1 MLLTHFYPPCDA
13 VDVVA
18 LAAQE
23 FSGEILRAEDGRA
36 SPCEGEISE
45 IKMEVSHDV
54 ASVVPTEG
62 SSFRYGDLYEPGVVR
77 RLRISQENF
86 EKIQTGMSLA
96 QVTAILGEPTESSSV
111 DVAVFSGTVSKWK
124 AEGVTITI
132 QFVVNGKVVA
142 KQLSKGD
149 K

>member
-1 MLLTHFYPPCDA
+1 MALRRLCQLRA
-13 VDVVA
+13 VA
-18 LAAQE
+18 L
-23 FSGEILRAEDGRA
+23 
-36 SPCEGEISE
+36 
-45 IKMEVSHDV
+45 
-54 ASVVPTEG
+54 
-62 SSFRYGDLYEPGVVR
+62 GVVICMS
-77 RLRISQENF
+77 LVSCSGLKISQENF

-124 AEGVTITI
+124 AGDVTITI
-132 QFVVNGKVVA
+132 QFVNGKVVA